1 MTSEVLFKAKNVAQA
16 IELACQQLEIKEE
29 NLNYQVVTEGSTG
42 IFGLVGAKKAQIRVI
57 VEEKQSDRGVR
68 QVGSVSKPTFAA
80 DGDTPSAELSKPAT
94 IGQEALGKIAAGIT
108 DGTSIRTRDEGRR
121 ITYQIEGGKAGV
133 LIGKRGQT
141 LEAIQYLVEKVVNRS
156 SRERIRVSIDVGGY
170 LAKKRR
176 NLENLAE
183 KTARKAKKNGKPATV
198 GQLNAHDRRIVH
210 LALKNDL
217 EVSTKS
223 VGHGYLRK
231 LVVMPKKRRHNNKR
245 GRQRPA

>member
-1 MTSEVLFKAKNVAQA
+1 MTPEVVFKGKNVAQA
-16 IELACQQLEIKEE
+16 VQNACQQLEIKEE
-29 NLNYQVVTEGSTG
+29 NLSYEVVTEGSTG
-42 IFGLVGAKKAQIRVI
+42 IFGLVGAKKALIRVI
-57 VEEKQSDRGVR
+57 IKEKQVDSGGRSDDPISDATLR
-68 QVGSVSKPTFAA
+68 A
-80 DGDTPSAELSKPAT
+80 DEETAPAELSKPAR

-108 DGTSIRTRDEGRR
+108 DGTSVSTRDDGRR
-121 ITYQIEGGKAGV
+121 ISFQIEGGKAGV

-141 LEAIQYLVEKVVNRS
+141 LEAIQYLVEKVINRS
-156 SRERIRVSIDVGGY
+156 TRERIRVSIDVGGY
-170 LAKKRR
+170 LAKQRK

-210 LALKNDL
+210 LALKDDQ
-217 EVSTKS
+217 EVMTKS

-231 LVVMPKKRRHNNKR
+231 LLVMPKRRRPNNKR